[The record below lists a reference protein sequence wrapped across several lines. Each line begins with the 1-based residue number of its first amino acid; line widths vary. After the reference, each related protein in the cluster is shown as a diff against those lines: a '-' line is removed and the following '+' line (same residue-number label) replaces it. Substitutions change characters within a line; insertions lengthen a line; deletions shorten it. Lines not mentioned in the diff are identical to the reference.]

1 LVLDS
6 ISFHLEDNKQ
16 KFSEVFLNHLTGNSN
31 LNLVQAMA
39 TNDWTDA
46 PYALQWQLNVLAE
59 QIEQTK
65 ILAAQP
71 MVRELRNS
79 KTAIPLVQAEFR
91 VFSQFGDDG
100 IIQYIVSRLNL
111 PEAERRFI
119 EFGVENYRE
128 ANTRFLLLNDNWSGL
143 VMDGSEHHVWCI
155 RNEQIYW
162 RHDLTALA
170 RFITRENIN
179 SVIEAAGFGE
189 RIGILSVDVDGNDY
203 WIWEAITS
211 VDPAVVIVEYNGIFG
226 SREAVTVPYQADFV
240 RQNAHYSYLY
250 WGTSLQA
257 LCHLAARKCYTW
269 IGCNSAGNNAYFVRN
284 EYAELFHRPELPADF
299 VAGKF
304 REGRDEQGNLNFIG
318 QEKGF
323 ALIRDLPV
331 WDVVKGEM
339 RLVGQLLV

>member
-1 LVLDS
+1 MS
-6 ISFHLEDNKQ
+6 
-16 KFSEVFLNHLTGNSN
+16 SN
-31 LNLVQAMA
+31 
-39 TNDWTDA
+39 DRTDA
-46 PYALQWQLNVLAE
+46 LYSLQRQLNDLAD

-71 MVRELRNS
+71 MVREFRNLKS
-79 KTAIPLVQAEFR
+79 AIPLVQAEFR

-100 IIQYIVSRLNL
+100 IIQYITSRLAL
-111 PEAERRFI
+111 PDDEHRFI

-143 VMDGSEHHVWCI
+143 VMDRSEHYVSSI
-155 RNEQIYW
+155 RNERIYW

-170 RFITRENIN
+170 LFITRENIN
-179 SVIEAAGFGE
+179 STIEDAGFGD
-189 RIGILSVDVDGNDY
+189 RIGILNIDVDGNDY

-226 SREAVTVPYQADFV
+226 AREAVTIPYQADFV
-240 RQNAHYSYLY
+240 RQNTHYSYLY
-250 WGTSLQA
+250 WGTSLRA
-257 LCHLAARKCYTW
+257 LCHLAAGKRYTW

-284 EYAELFHRPELPADF
+284 EYADLFHRPALPDDF
-299 VAGKF
+299 VAAKF
-304 REGRDEQGNLNFIG
+304 REGRDEQGNQNYIG

-331 WDVVKGEM
+331 WDVVKEEM
-339 RLVGQLLV
+339 RVVGHLLV